1 MQGFLSRDG
10 MPAAELLAL
19 GREEV
24 RRYGVGVIEDRVET
38 IELGFTVRLASDR
51 VLAARR
57 ILLATG
63 ARDQLP
69 DIPGVRERWG
79 RDLLHC
85 PYCHGWEVRDQ
96 ALGVLGTTPDA
107 AEHALLVRQWSD
119 DVVFFADTS
128 SPALEQLARLS
139 ARGVTVV
146 PGVVSELV
154 VEHDRLTGVRMA
166 DGTVIERDAVF
177 IRPVSIPADGG
188 LAASLGCALDA
199 HGFPVVDG
207 AGRTSVAGVWAA
219 GNAADPRLQVIASA
233 GVGAMVA
240 MTINADLVQET

>member
-1 MQGFLSRDG
+1 
-10 MPAAELLAL
+10 
-19 GREEV
+19 
-24 RRYGVGVIEDRVET
+24 
-38 IELGFTVRLASDR
+38 
-51 VLAARR
+51 
-57 ILLATG
+57 
-63 ARDQLP
+63 
-69 DIPGVRERWG
+69 
-79 RDLLHC
+79 
-85 PYCHGWEVRDQ
+85 
-96 ALGVLGTTPDA
+96 
-107 AEHALLVRQWSD
+107 
-119 DVVFFADTS
+119 
-128 SPALEQLARLS
+128 
-139 ARGVTVV
+139 
-146 PGVVSELV
+146 
-154 VEHDRLTGVRMA
+154 MA